1 MRNLRSRP
9 MKNSLWKYYFYA
21 ELEGN
26 IFSEAGKD
34 LMIQLKTVCDD
45 LKLIGTYSIN

>member
-9 MKNSLWKYYFYA
+9 MKNSMWKYYFYV

-26 IFSEAGKD
+26 VFTEAGSD

-45 LKLIGTYSIN
+45 VKLVGTYKVN